1 MPNQNSENILI
12 VEDNRALSRVIQV
25 VLAKAGFN
33 VTCAYDGEAAWSLIQ
48 ENEYDLIVTD
58 QQMPKLNGVDL
69 CHRVRKM
76 DGRYSSIPI
85 FLLTAKGLELD
96 LQKLKSELAI
106 TDVIAKPFSPV
117 ALVEVLEQHLTAS
130 SN

>member
-1 MPNQNSENILI
+1 MQNLANNILI
-12 VEDNRALSRVIQV
+12 VEDNRALIRVIQV

-33 VTCAYDGEAAWSLIQ
+33 VTCAYDGEAAWNLIQ
-48 ENEYDLIVTD
+48 ENEFDLIVTD
-58 QQMPKLNGVDL
+58 QQMPRLNGVEL
-69 CHRVRKM
+69 CQRVRKM

-96 LQKLKSELAI
+96 SNQLKSELDI

-117 ALVEVLEQHLTAS
+117 ALVGVLEQHLTAS